1 VVRIEIRMEKNHKV
15 SDKGAAAI
23 GNGLRS
29 ELKKLLD
36 GGQAHASF
44 EDAVKEMPPKLRG
57 VVPEGLPYSAWQIV
71 EHIRIGQRDI
81 LDFCDNADGSY
92 KPRKWPEEYW
102 PKTPGPPSGKAWEES
117 IGQVREDRKAFDTL
131 LHDSSDAALVEPFA
145 WGDGQTL
152 LHEAL
157 LIADHTAYHTGE
169 LIVLRRLLGAWKK

>member
-1 VVRIEIRMEKNHKV
+1 MDKNHES
-15 SDKGAAAI
+15 SDQGGAAI
-23 GNGLRS
+23 GNGLRK

-44 EDAVKEMPPKLRG
+44 EDAVKDMPAKLRG

-71 EHIRIGQRDI
+71 EHIRLAQHDI
-81 LDFCDNADGSY
+81 LDFSDNANGSH
-92 KPRKWPEEYW
+92 KAAKWPDDYW
-102 PKTPGPPSGKAWEES
+102 PKNPEPADEAAWEKS
-117 IGQVREDRKAFDTL
+117 IGQVRADRKAFEAL
-131 LHDSSDAALVEPFA
+131 LHKASDAALAEPFA

-169 LIVLRRLLGAWKK
+169 LIVLRRLVGAWKK